1 MEDLDAIKN
10 TWRSKDFYLSCIIRA
25 SGASLLGLEKS
36 NSDFT
41 VFIFKLSPEEAEKII
56 SLHWSRELKIATR
69 DLIEA
74 INELRTR
81 LKSGV

>member
-1 MEDLDAIKN
+1 MSNVNEDRWK
-10 TWRSKDFYLSCIIRA
+10 SKDFYLSCVIRA
-25 SGASLLGLEKS
+25 SGFELINLER
-36 NSDFT
+36 NEHDFS
-41 VFIFKLSPEEAEKII
+41 VFVFDISPQKAEEII
-56 SLHWSRELKIATR
+56 SLHWSKQLKLPTR

>member
-1 MEDLDAIKN
+1 MEPDIWK
-10 TWRSKDFYLSCIIRA
+10 SKDFYLSSIVRA
-25 SGASLLGLEKS
+25 SGYDLLDLEKTDHGFS
-36 NSDFT
+36 
-41 VFIFKLSPEEAEKII
+41 VFVFDLSPKDAEELI
-56 SLHWSRELKIATR
+56 SLHWSRQLKLPTR